1 MLAEAAYRMG
11 DFERARVALTRL
23 AAESDSD
30 AEQLRALDM
39 RARATW
45 AASHRT
51 GPLGTGATDAVRD

>member
-11 DFERARVALTRL
+11 DFEHARVALTRL
-23 AAESDSD
+23 AAEADSD

-39 RARATW
+39 RARTTW

-51 GPLGTGATDAVRD
+51 GPLGAGATDAVRD